1 MSGVCLAEKGHDVV
15 CVDVDPAKVDL
26 INAGTPPI
34 HEKGLE
40 DLLRRNLSCR
50 FRATTDL
57 RDAVL
62 SSDLSLIAVGTPF
75 AADGIDLSYIRD
87 VARQIGAVLKD
98 KPTYHCVAVKS
109 TVLPG
114 TTEEVVLPLLES
126 TSGKKAGRDFGVGMN
141 PEFLREGEAVQDF
154 LHPDRIVMGGSD
166 RRASDVLDELYRPFS
181 GVDKIRTNPR
191 TAETIKYTSNALLAT
206 MISFSNEIANLCTS
220 ISDVDVVDVMQA
232 VHLDRRLSPILA
244 DGTRIKPSITTYL
257 EAGCGFGGS
266 CFPKD
271 IRALIAH
278 GRKTGNSMQLL
289 DAVISVN
296 TKQPYKVL
304 ELLRQH
310 FPDLAGV
317 RVSVL
322 GLAFK
327 PGTDDVRESPALP
340 IITELVAVGALVRA
354 FDPIAGEAAQR
365 ALRTALDLAPDLDQ
379 ALRGAQAVLVLTRWE
394 EFKHLPRLLAALP
407 EPPVLIDARRMLDRD
422 AWPRYEGIGFSRK
435 RDLDQN
441 PASQRGRSALVAC
454 DDVRRAEGA
463 HAAHDIPP
471 MHELVHFLDLVHET
485 VMERALDGTIR
496 FWNRGAEEMYG
507 WKSAEAVGHV
517 SHALLRT
524 EFPQPLEQIDAEL
537 VNKGQWEGNLIHV
550 RRDGARIAVKSRW
563 AIRAD
568 DLTPPQSVL
577 EVNNSILA
585 ESCKEIA

>member
-1 MSGVCLAEKGHDVV
+1 MKVSVIGAGYVGLVSGVCLAEKGHDVV
-15 CVDVDPAKVDL
+15 CVDVDPAKVAL

-62 SSDLSLIAVGTPF
+62 SSDLSLITVGTPF
-75 AADGIDLSYIRD
+75 AGDDIDLSYIRH
-87 VARQIGAVLKD
+87 VARQIGAVLED

-166 RRASDVLDELYRPFS
+166 RRAIDVLDELYRPFP

-220 ISDVDVVDVMQA
+220 ISDVDVVDVMRA

-244 DGTRIKPSITTYL
+244 DGTRVKPSITTYL

-278 GRKTGNSMQLL
+278 GRKAGNSMQLL
-289 DAVISVN
+289 DAVMSVN
-296 TKQPYKVL
+296 DRQPYKVI

-310 FPDLAGV
+310 FPDLAGC
-317 RVSVL
+317 
-322 GLAFK
+322 
-327 PGTDDVRESPALP
+327 ESRSWVWRSNRAPMMCASPPHLP
-340 IITELVAVGALVRA
+340 IISELVAGGALVRS

-365 ALRTALDLAPDLDQ
+365 ALGIGLDLAPDLDQ

-394 EFKHLPRLLAALP
+394 EFNDLPRLLAALP

-422 AWPRYEGIGFSRK
+422 SWHRYEGIGFSRK
-435 RDLDQN
+435 PVMDQRLCK
-441 PASQRGRSALVAC
+441 PTSRAPFCGT
-454 DDVRRAEGA
+454 RRY
-463 HAAHDIPP
+463 
-471 MHELVHFLDLVHET
+471 L
-485 VMERALDGTIR
+485 
-496 FWNRGAEEMYG
+496 
-507 WKSAEAVGHV
+507 
-517 SHALLRT
+517 
-524 EFPQPLEQIDAEL
+524 
-537 VNKGQWEGNLIHV
+537 
-550 RRDGARIAVKSRW
+550 
-563 AIRAD
+563 
-568 DLTPPQSVL
+568 
-577 EVNNSILA
+577 
-585 ESCKEIA
+585 